1 MGKRRIVLAVVIVLL
16 IAVTV
21 GLVAVWPARVAAA
34 DDLQPGDTTQVIDG
48 NWELTREWDIVRED
62 SGDESLYVRAADE
75 SNAWNTFFRLYEDWT
90 VSAQMQPEQFYNGS
104 SLRLVFGDTNE
115 NIGLAVSVNYESLT
129 RVRLSV
135 DGLTNKGWKNYLE
148 SDSAIDIEDAPVEVK
163 AVRKSGSHKLT
174 VTLSQNGQ
182 TLLEANTKTLADEVL
197 RMLSCP
203 GVGVYHAQAVF
214 TGFSVVAARNQSS
227 DAEFTEP
234 ELEPGES
241 VPTDEWVLSE
251 GALHNLIDGESAI
264 YIDSEKEASAWNTAN
279 TLGDEW
285 TLSFYLEYGRTYKGD
300 TVCGRFVFGPE
311 AKTDG
316 EKAALFTVNYTNHSV
331 NLGLQDREDGE
342 WLTIGSSAGWK
353 AIGGRSVT
361 VKLVKYAGINRVAVF
376 LYDGEK
382 PVYVTI
388 SDEMPASVM
397 QKFRHYGVMVY
408 ASQVRFS
415 RFAYSPTADEAMPD
429 LTDKNVP
436 VISELKRGT
445 SQSTNAWLLGKHSE
459 YYRMD
464 GKDALYIDSKGQEFC
479 YYKAASIQGA
489 WSVSTQVDFGKY
501 YSDTAAVRVATTNT
515 DKDFSTMLT
524 VRYSPA
530 STKLYFSLQSYVKE
544 TDTWTDLAK
553 TDWRPGASS
562 FLLKVDC
569 DGKGSYTVQLCSL
582 DGKKVYSERTVTVEK
597 EILDRMQVVAL
608 GTLSSEAMHSNI
620 TLNLTG
626 PAVKLSGSSAS
637 EKIMHP
643 IDWGT
648 AASSDTWSGG
658 EGITVNTEGA
668 VIVSSGSSLYSRNL
682 KTALTDGFTIS
693 TDVLYGSLDSKGLC
707 TARIALM
714 NDHNA
719 TIGLFTVKFS
729 KNFDVLVSAQYN
741 ENGKWVTCLSEKKWR
756 KVPDNRLHITV
767 SREQGSNTYAIS
779 LIDSNGDGIYYNI
792 CTMPSSV
799 RSKMVTYAVGV
810 DNATVK
816 FSNIRAKLTGEVIK
830 PTIEDYGLLPIVRG
844 KTAETGDWK
853 LDSGAEYED
862 GGAIYI
868 ASETD
873 ASAYYEKLRL
883 TDGFK
888 ISTDVHFG
896 SLDSKGVCTARVILT
911 DREQRKLALFTVKFS
926 ENFSVLVQ
934 GQYKNGDD
942 WVSGL
947 PTTQWA
953 KAQDN
958 RVHVTLERA
967 DGSSDVV
974 LTVRDFGGNL
984 LHQER
989 CTIPAGVWQSIAG
1002 FALGVDQ
1009 STVQFSGITATATE
1023 PEKPDGLIPLEPG
1036 EAGQS
1041 DGWRLESG
1049 AVYETDGSVYLSSD
1063 AQSYA
1068 YEIATKLGGSFTV
1081 STDVHFGAL
1090 DSKGV
1095 STVRLVLTDTDG
1107 GKLAL
1112 FTLKFS
1118 ENFSINAQGQSK
1130 NGDGWTTLLETTP
1143 WLKVQDNRLHLA
1155 LECKDG
1161 AGTLTARDYSGRV
1174 ILQQSFTLAQ
1184 ELAQKVTGFGL
1195 GVDKTAA
1202 RFSAIHVTTT
1212 GSEPQTM
1219 VPITVT
1225 GSEISSSEWS
1235 SASGVAFYSDGSVI
1249 LTAPD
1254 SDPAIWRIDTELK
1267 SGFALSTDLCFGT
1280 LDEKGV
1286 STARLL
1292 LGDKSRNK
1300 LVLVTLKFSENFK
1313 VMATVQY
1320 RQNGTWTT
1328 LISDTGWK
1336 NSTNNCV
1343 TVKLARAAGSNALT
1357 LTVTGSA
1364 GETVLTANAEA
1375 PAEILDQAACFGL
1388 GAYHTTAKFSGIA
1401 CKTEDGAAAGE
1412 ESVEAGTPAETDVW
1426 TTGSGIAY
1434 DTDGALTISGSGDTY
1449 SYNTVRFENGAFTI
1463 KTDVLFGMRAA
1474 SNNVGTARIA
1484 LVDENRK
1491 YVGLVTL
1498 KYDDKQKIHAKVETK
1513 NASGWTT
1520 VLTCDWQKL
1529 GTNHAVV
1536 TVSRTESSWTLEL
1549 CKTDGTRVSGGTT
1562 TALPA
1567 DILSSVKGF
1576 GLGSYASKV
1585 KFTNITWTA
1594 E

>member
-16 IAVTV
+16 VAVTV

-48 NWELTREWDIVRED
+48 NWELTREWDIARAD
-62 SGDESLYVRAADE
+62 SGDESLYVRAAEE

-90 VSAQMQPEQFYNGS
+90 VAVQMQPEQFYRGS

-129 RVRLSV
+129 RVRFSV
-135 DGLTNKGWKNYLE
+135 DGLTSKGWKNYLK
-148 SDSAIDIEDAPVEVK
+148 SDGVIDIEEAPVEVRT
-163 AVRKSGSHKLT
+163 VRKSGSHKLA

-182 TLLEANTKTLADEVL
+182 TLFEANTKTLADEVL
-197 RMLSCP
+197 RMLACP

-214 TGFSVVAARNQSS
+214 TGFSVVAARNQST
-227 DAEFTEP
+227 DAEPADTT
-234 ELEPGES
+234 LEPGES

-264 YIDSEKEASAWNTAN
+264 YIDSEKEASAWNKAN

-285 TLSFYLEYGRTYKGD
+285 TLSFYLEYGKTYKGD
-300 TVCGRFVFGPE
+300 TVCGRFVFGPD

-353 AIGGRSVT
+353 AIGGNAVT

-415 RFAYSPTADEAMPD
+415 RFSYSPTADETMPD

-445 SQSTNAWLLGKHSE
+445 PQSTNTWLLGKHSE
-459 YYRMD
+459 YYRID

-489 WSVSTQVDFGKY
+489 WSVRTQVDFGKY
-501 YSDTAAVRVATTNT
+501 YSDTAAIRVATTNT

-562 FLLKVDC
+562 FVLKVDC
-569 DGKGSYTVQLCSL
+569 DGKGSYTVQLYSL
-582 DGKKVYSERTVTVEK
+582 DDKKVYSERTVTLEK
-597 EILDRMQVVAL
+597 EILERMQVVAL
-608 GTLSSEAMHSNI
+608 GALSSEVQHSGI
-620 TLNLTG
+620 ELNLTG
-626 PAVKLSGSSAS
+626 PAVKLSGSTAA
-637 EKIMHP
+637 EKIMYSLNR
-643 IDWGT
+643 GKAT
-648 AASSDTWSGG
+648 SSDIWSSG

-668 VIVSSGSSLYSRNL
+668 VIVSSDASLYARNL

-693 TDVLYGSLDSKGLC
+693 TDVLYGSLDAKGVC
-707 TARIALM
+707 TARIALL

-756 KVPDNRLHITV
+756 KVPDNLLHITV
-767 SREQGSNTYAIS
+767 SRAQGSNTYTIS
-779 LIDSNGDGIYYNI
+779 LIDSNGDGIYYNT
-792 CTMPSSV
+792 CTMPSNV
-799 RSKMVTYAVGV
+799 RSKMVAYAVGV

-816 FSNIRAKLTGEVIK
+816 FSNIRTKLAGDVIQ
-830 PTIEDYGLLPIVRG
+830 PTIEDYGLIPVTRG
-844 KTAETGDWK
+844 KTTETSDWK
-853 LDSGAEYED
+853 LESGAEYED

-868 ASETD
+868 ESEKD
-873 ASAYYEKLRL
+873 ATAYNEKLRL
-883 TDGFK
+883 SDGFK

-911 DREQRKLALFTVKFS
+911 DREQRKQALFTVKFS

-934 GQYKNGDD
+934 GQYKNGDN
-942 WVSGL
+942 WVSGIA
-947 PTTQWA
+947 TTNWE

-958 RVHVTLERA
+958 RAHITLERA
-967 DGSSDVV
+967 DGSSDVT

-984 LHQER
+984 LHQET
-989 CTIPAGVWQSIAG
+989 CTIPAAVWQNIAG

-1009 STVQFSGITATATE
+1009 STVQFYGIEATATE
-1023 PEKPDGLIPLEPG
+1023 AEEPGGLIPLEPG

-1041 DGWRLESG
+1041 DAWRLESG
-1049 AVYETDGSVYLSSD
+1049 AVCETDGSVYLSSD

-1068 YEIATKLGGSFTV
+1068 YETATKLTRNFSV
-1081 STDVHFGAL
+1081 ATDVHFGTL

-1095 STVRLVLTDTDG
+1095 STARLVLTDDG
-1107 GKLAL
+1107 GSKLAL

-1130 NGDGWTTLLETTP
+1130 NGDGWSAVLETTP
-1143 WLKVQDNRLHLA
+1143 WLKVQDNRLHLL

-1161 AGTLTARDYSGRV
+1161 AGTLTARDYSNRV
-1174 ILQQSFTLAQ
+1174 ILQQNFTLSQ
-1184 ELAQKVTGFGL
+1184 ELMQKVSGFGL
-1195 GVDKTAA
+1195 GVDNTSV
-1202 RFSAIHVTTT
+1202 RFSEIHATTS

-1225 GSEISSSEWS
+1225 GSEITSSEWS
-1235 SASGVAFYSDGSVI
+1235 SASAAVFYSDGSVI
-1249 LTAPD
+1249 FNAPD
-1254 SDPAIWRIDTELK
+1254 SDPAIWRIDTALK

-1292 LGDKSRNK
+1292 LGDKDHNK
-1300 LVLVTLKFSENFK
+1300 LVLITLKFSENFK
-1313 VMATVQY
+1313 VMATAQY
-1320 RQNGTWTT
+1320 RQNGNWTT

-1336 NSTNNCV
+1336 ASTNNCV
-1343 TVKLARAAGSNALT
+1343 SVKLSRAAGSNALT

-1364 GETVLTANAEA
+1364 GETILSASAEA
-1375 PAEILDQAACFGL
+1375 PAEILNQAACFGI
-1388 GAYHTTAKFSGIA
+1388 GAYHTTAKFSAFA
-1401 CKTEDGAAAGE
+1401 CKTEEGTAAGE
-1412 ESVEAGTPAETDVW
+1412 EPVEVGTPAETDIW
-1426 TTGSGIAY
+1426 TTGSGIVY

-1449 SYNTVRFENGAFTI
+1449 SYNAAQFDSGAFSI
-1463 KTDVLFGMRAA
+1463 KTDILFGTRAA
-1474 SNNVGTARIA
+1474 EDDIGTARIA

-1498 KYDDKQKIHAKVETK
+1498 KYDSKQKIYAKMETK

-1520 VLTCDWQKL
+1520 VLTCNWQQL
-1529 GTNHAVV
+1529 GTNRAVV
-1536 TVSRTESSWTLEL
+1536 TVSRQENGWTLEI
-1549 CKTDGTRVSGGTT
+1549 CKPDGTRVSGGTT
-1562 TALPA
+1562 TALNTET
-1567 DILSSVKGF
+1567 VNGVRGF
-1576 GLGSYASKV
+1576 GFGSYASKV
-1585 KFTNITWTA
+1585 KFTDIIWTA